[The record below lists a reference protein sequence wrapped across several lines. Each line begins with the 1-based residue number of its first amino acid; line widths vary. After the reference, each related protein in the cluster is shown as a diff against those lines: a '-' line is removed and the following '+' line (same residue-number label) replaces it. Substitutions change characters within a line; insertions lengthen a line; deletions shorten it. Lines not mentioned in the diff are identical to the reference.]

1 MAVRGDAAQFY
12 DVEVVA
18 HRRDGSLPRAVRRA
32 ATALAGASFGFLPS
46 PSVGDLVV
54 IRRETGAELM
64 RKPAGDRQEASGALA
79 RARADLLT
87 LSVEDFASEWGIGP
101 RP

>member
-1 MAVRGDAAQFY
+1 MGVRGDAVQFY

-18 HRRDGSLPRAVRRA
+18 PRRDGRVLRAARRA
-32 ATALAGASFGFLPS
+32 GAVVAEASFGFLPA
-46 PSVGDLVV
+46 PSVGDLIVT
-54 IRRETGAELM
+54 RRATGAELL
-64 RKPAGDRQEASGALA
+64 RTAAGDAHAAPGVLA

-101 RP
+101 RA